1 MNCAKEDD
9 DVGGD
14 EDDEDHVDGDDNDVH
29 RSHADASPQAASKTC
44 HPLQILFR
52 KIRFEILFEILFR
65 KLQGLFRS
73 ASSSCRDDVLG
84 LVRTQHHLDIYNF
97 EKYVLLK

>member
-52 KIRFEILFEILFR
+52 KILFGILFKILFR
-65 KLQGLFRS
+65 KLQGFL
-73 ASSSCRDDVLG
+73 ASLAA
-84 LVRTQHHLDIYNF
+84 LV
-97 EKYVLLK
+97 EMMC